1 VTVILE
7 TVEYEDE
14 IYWAGITELFNFSH
28 TRKDALVKLASER
41 EKDIYAIQFLD
52 SSLIVSVGHL
62 LSAAQNAVNAWKGG
76 YMLTRG
82 LDAEVLVY
90 ASAQRQI
97 GRAIENLGVYDG
109 LQSIALVVV
118 GGDKK
123 AVRDV
128 ITKTVNKVGEE
139 IKTAFV
145 PDRERL
151 ERIMHHY
158 GVNEKEIKALT
169 DSDEVELWAEALS
182 KCVVSRVSLVALS
195 T

>member
-1 VTVILE
+1 MILE

-14 IYWAGITELFNFSH
+14 IFWAGIAELFNSSH
-28 TRKDALVKLASER
+28 MGTDALVKLASER
-41 EKDIYAIQFLD
+41 DEGIYAIQFLD
-52 SSLIVSVGHL
+52 SSLIVSIGHL

-97 GRAIENLGVYDG
+97 NRAIANLGVHDG
-109 LQSIALVVV
+109 LQNIALVVV
-118 GGDKK
+118 GSDKR

-128 ITKTVNKVGEE
+128 ITKLANKVGEE

-145 PDRERL
+145 PDRDRL
-151 ERIMHHY
+151 ERIMLHY
-158 GVNEKEIKALT
+158 DVNEKEIKVFT
-169 DSDEVELWAEALS
+169 DSDEVEIWAEALS
-182 KCVVSRVSLVALS
+182 RCVVSRVSMVAFD

>member
-1 VTVILE
+1 MILE

-14 IYWAGITELFNFSH
+14 VFWTGIAELLNSSH
-28 TRKDALVKLASER
+28 MGADALVKLASKRDEG
-41 EKDIYAIQFLD
+41 IYAIQYFD

-62 LSAAQNAVNAWKGG
+62 LSAAQNAVNAWKGD

-97 GRAIENLGVYDG
+97 SRAIENLGVHDG

-118 GGDKK
+118 GSDKR

-128 ITKTVNKVGEE
+128 ITKMVNKVGEE
-139 IKTAFV
+139 IKTAFL
-145 PDRERL
+145 PDRGRL

-158 GVNEKEIKALT
+158 DVNAKEIKVFT
-169 DSDEVELWAEALS
+169 DSDDVEIWAEALS
-182 KCVVSRVSLVALS
+182 RCVVSRVSMVALD

>member
-1 VTVILE
+1 VILE

-14 IYWAGITELFNFSH
+14 LFWAGIAELFNSSH
-28 TRKDALVKLASER
+28 METDALVKLASER
-41 EKDIYAIQFLD
+41 EEDIYAIQFLD

-62 LSAAQNAVNAWKGG
+62 LSAAQNAVNAWKGD

-90 ASAQRQI
+90 ASTHRQI
-97 GRAIENLGVYDG
+97 GRAIENLGVHDG

-128 ITKTVNKVGEE
+128 ITKMVNKVGEE
-139 IKTAFV
+139 VKPAFV

-158 GVNEKEIKALT
+158 DISEKEVKALT
-169 DSDEVELWAEALS
+169 DSEEVEVWAEALS
-182 KCVVSRVSLVALS
+182 KCVVSRVSMVALD